1 MNKRKQ
7 LRQQLSLLNNR
18 IAHWQQLPGRDDALW
33 ILAAMG
39 LVAGV
44 LTGFIVVAFRH
55 LFETPL
61 DYFIPLGTAESFE
74 DLPKWMHFA
83 LPAGGGLLLGIGL
96 SLCNKANT
104 FTGVAHV
111 VHGANNLHGRL
122 PWQNVVV
129 QFFAGAI
136 ALGSGQSLGREGP
149 SVHLGAGISSIV
161 GQRLGLPNNSL
172 RVLIGCGTAAGIAAS
187 FNTPIAGIIF
197 AMEVVLFEYTIMGFM
212 PIMLAAVSGTIVTRI
227 FYGGAPAIELATGHH
242 INLAE
247 LSIIS
252 GLAIFAAF
260 ASAALV
266 WLTKFWLRQSAKPIW
281 LKLTFAGGLTGVL
294 ALIAP
299 EIMGS
304 GHDTLKELLR
314 QSALPPLLAVI
325 IIAKLISASASAG
338 LGMPAGVIGPSLF
351 IGACIGALTFQLG
364 QFLSPN
370 IIGESSLYVMLGMA
384 AMMAATLNAPMAALL
399 AMVELTYSPSVIFPG
414 LLVICITNI
423 IHRSVFKQ
431 PSIVSAILTNNGIT
445 LATDPVSLALQS
457 RSAKH
462 LMEQNVLAIN
472 GNIKLTEINLNN
484 DALPKWL
491 VINNNGDWLAIKPEH
506 IAEHSGKENADNEID
521 IDKTIIDVSQK
532 SAACE
537 LDAKATLKQ
546 AWYALNQHKV
556 NVLIIPYK
564 NYANPDTKFGVL
576 TRATIEHNV
585 WQH

>member
-1 MNKRKQ
+1 MNKHKQ
-7 LRQQLSLLNNR
+7 FKQQLALLNSR
-18 IAHWQQLPGRDDALW
+18 IAHWQHQLGRDDALW
-33 ILAAMG
+33 ILAIMG
-39 LVAGV
+39 LASGV
-44 LTGFIVVAFRH
+44 LTGLIVVAFRH

-61 DYFIPLGTAESFE
+61 EYFMPMGPANSFE

-83 LPAGGGLLLGIGL
+83 LPAGGGLLVGIGL
-96 SLCNKANT
+96 SLCSKANT
-104 FTGVAHV
+104 FTGVAQV

-122 PWQNVVV
+122 PWKNVVV

-161 GQRLGLPNNSL
+161 GQKLGLPNNSL

-212 PIMLAAVSGTIVTRI
+212 PIMLAAVSGTVVARL
-227 FYGGAPAIELATGHH
+227 FYGGAPAIELAIGHH

-252 GLAIFAAF
+252 GLAVFAAF

-266 WLTKFWLRQSAKPIW
+266 WLTKFWLRQSAKPVW
-281 LKLTFAGGLTGVL
+281 LKLSFAGFLTGCL

-299 EIMGS
+299 EIMGG
-304 GHDTLKELLR
+304 GHDTLKELLT

-325 IIAKLISASASAG
+325 IIAKLISTSASAG
-338 LGMPAGVIGPSLF
+338 LGMPAGVVGPSLF

-399 AMVELTYSPSVIFPG
+399 AMVELTYSPTVIFPG

-423 IHRSVFKQ
+423 IHRSVLKQ

-457 RSAKH
+457 RSARH
-462 LMEQNVLAIN
+462 LMEQNVVAIN
-472 GNIKLTEINLNN
+472 SHTKLTEININS
-484 DALPKWL
+484 DAPPKWL
-491 VINNNGDWLAIKPEH
+491 VVNNNGDWLAIKPEQ
-506 IAEHSGKENADNEID
+506 IAESSSKENVENETD
-521 IDKTIIDVSQK
+521 IEKNIIDVNQK

-537 LDAKATLKQ
+537 LDEKATLKQ
-546 AWYALNQHKV
+546 AWNVLNKNKV
-556 NVLIIPYK
+556 NVLVIPYK
-564 NYANPDTKFGVL
+564 NYANPHAKFGVL
-576 TRATIEHNV
+576 TRATIENNI

>member
-1 MNKRKQ
+1 MIRHKQ
-7 LRQQLSLLNNR
+7 FKQQLALLINR
-18 IAHWQQLPGRDDALW
+18 IADWQQQLGRDDALW
-33 ILAAMG
+33 ILAMMG
-39 LVAGV
+39 LASGV
-44 LTGFIVVAFRH
+44 LTGLIVVAFRH

-61 DYFIPLGTAESFE
+61 DYLMPLGAGESFE

-83 LPAGGGLLLGIGL
+83 LPASGGILLGIGL

-122 PWQNVVV
+122 PWKNVVV
-129 QFFAGAI
+129 QFFAGAV
-136 ALGSGQSLGREGP
+136 ALGSGQALGREGP

-212 PIMLAAVSGTIVTRI
+212 PIMLAAVSGTIVARI

-247 LSIIS
+247 LFIIS

-266 WLTKFWLRQSAKPIW
+266 WLTKFWLRQSAKPIL
-281 LKLTFAGGLTGVL
+281 LKLTFAGCLTGAL

-299 EIMGS
+299 EIMGG
-304 GHDTLKELLR
+304 GHDTLKQLLT

-325 IIAKLISASASAG
+325 IISKLLSTSASAG

-364 QFLSPN
+364 QFFSPN

-384 AMMAATLNAPMAALL
+384 AMMAATLNAPLAALL
-399 AMVELTYSPSVIFPG
+399 ALVELTYNPTVIFPG

-457 RSAKH
+457 RAARH
-462 LMEQNVLAIN
+462 VMEKNVIV
-472 GNIKLTEINLNN
+472 ITSDTKLTAISINS
-484 DALPKWL
+484 DSPPKWL
-491 VINNNGDWLAIKPEH
+491 LVNDNDEWLAIKSEY
-506 IAEHSGKENADNEID
+506 IMELTNKESAEKETDT
-521 IDKTIIDVSQK
+521 DKTIADISQT

-537 LDAKATLKQ
+537 LDEKATLKQ
-546 AWYALNQHKV
+546 AWNSLNKNKV
-556 NVLIIPYK
+556 NVLVIPYK
-564 NYANPDTKFGVL
+564 DYANPHPKFGVL

>member
-1 MNKRKQ
+1 MNKNKQ
-7 LRQQLSLLNNR
+7 FTRQLSFFNNY
-18 IAHWQQLPGRDDALW
+18 IAHWQQLLGRDDTLW

-39 LVAGV
+39 LASGV
-44 LTGFIVVAFRH
+44 LTGLVVVAFRH
-55 LFETPL
+55 FFETPL
-61 DYFIPLGTAESFE
+61 EYLSPLSTPDSFE

-83 LPAGGGLLLGIGL
+83 LPAGGGLLLGVSL
-96 SLCNKANT
+96 SLCSKANT

-122 PWQNVVV
+122 PWRNVVV

-136 ALGSGQSLGREGP
+136 ALGSGQSMGREGP

-197 AMEVVLFEYTIMGFM
+197 ALEVVLFEYTIMGFM
-212 PIMLAAVSGTIVTRI
+212 PIMLAAVSGTIVARL
-227 FYGGAPAIELATGHH
+227 FYGGAPAIELTTGHH

-260 ASAALV
+260 ASATLV
-266 WLTKFWLRQSAKPIW
+266 WLTKFWLRQSTKPIW
-281 LKLTFAGGLTGVL
+281 LKLSFAGFTTGCL

-299 EIMGS
+299 EIMGG
-304 GHDTLKELLR
+304 GHDTLKELLT

-325 IIAKLISASASAG
+325 IIAKLISTSASAG
-338 LGMPAGVIGPSLF
+338 LGMPAGIIGPSLF

-364 QFLSPN
+364 QFLSPE

-384 AMMAATLNAPMAALL
+384 AMMAATLNAPLAALL

-414 LLVICITNI
+414 LLVICVSNI
-423 IHRSVFKQ
+423 FHRSVFKQ

-462 LMEQNVLAIN
+462 LMEQNVLLIN
-472 GNIKLTEINLNN
+472 SKMKLSEISINS
-484 DALPKWL
+484 DTPPKWL
-491 VINNNGDWLAIKPEH
+491 LVINNGDWLAIKPEH
-506 IAEHSGKENADNEID
+506 IVESSSHRNSENGTDSE
-521 IDKTIIDVSQK
+521 KRIIDVSQQ
-532 SAACE
+532 STACE
-537 LDAKATLKQ
+537 LDEKATLKQ
-546 AWYALNQHKV
+546 AWHTLNKHKV
-556 NVLIIPYK
+556 NVLVIPYK
-564 NYANPDTKFGVL
+564 NYANPHAKFGVL
-576 TRATIEHNV
+576 TRATIEHNI

>member
-1 MNKRKQ
+1 MNNRNQ
-7 LRQQLSLLNNR
+7 LRQLLSLFNNR
-18 IAHWQQLPGRDDALW
+18 IAHWQQQLGRDDTLW

-39 LVAGV
+39 LAAGV

-61 DYFIPLGTAESFE
+61 EHFMPLGTAESFE

-96 SLCNKANT
+96 SCCNKANT

-122 PWQNVVV
+122 PWRNVVV
-129 QFFAGAI
+129 QFFAGAV

-212 PIMLAAVSGTIVTRI
+212 PIMLAAVSGTVIARI

-247 LSIIS
+247 LSIIT

-281 LKLTFAGGLTGVL
+281 LKLTFAGFLTGCL

-299 EIMGS
+299 EIMGG

-325 IIAKLISASASAG
+325 IIAKLISTSASAG

-351 IGACIGALTFQLG
+351 IGACIGALTYQLG

-491 VINNNGDWLAIKPEH
+491 VVNNNGDWLAIKPEH
-506 IAEHSGKENADNEID
+506 IAERSGKENADSEID
-521 IDKTIIDVSQK
+521 IDKTVIDVSQK
-532 SAACE
+532 FAACE
-537 LDAKATLKQ
+537 LDEKATLKQ
-546 AWYALNQHKV
+546 AWHALNQNKV

-564 NYANPDTKFGVL
+564 NYANPHTKFGVL

>member
-1 MNKRKQ
+1 MNRHKQ
-7 LRQQLSLLNNR
+7 IKQQLALLNNR
-18 IAHWQQLPGRDDALW
+18 IADWQQQLGRDDALW
-33 ILAAMG
+33 ILAMMG
-39 LVAGV
+39 LVSGV
-44 LTGFIVVAFRH
+44 LTGLIVVAFRH

-61 DYFIPLGTAESFE
+61 DYLMPFGTGESFE

-83 LPAGGGLLLGIGL
+83 LPASGGILLGIGL

-104 FTGVAHV
+104 FTGVAQV

-122 PWQNVVV
+122 PWKNVVV
-129 QFFAGAI
+129 QFFAGAV
-136 ALGSGQSLGREGP
+136 ALGSGQALGREGP
-149 SVHLGAGISSIV
+149 SVHLGAGISSIA

-212 PIMLAAVSGTIVTRI
+212 PIMLAAVSGTIVARI

-247 LSIIS
+247 LFIIS

-266 WLTKFWLRQSAKPIW
+266 WLTKFWLRQSAKPIL
-281 LKLTFAGGLTGVL
+281 LKLTFAGFLTGAL

-299 EIMGS
+299 EIMGG
-304 GHDTLKELLR
+304 GHDTLKELLT

-325 IIAKLISASASAG
+325 IVAKLLSTSASAG

-364 QFLSPN
+364 LFFSPN

-384 AMMAATLNAPMAALL
+384 AMMAATLNAPLAALL
-399 AMVELTYSPSVIFPG
+399 ALVELTYNPTVIFPG

-457 RSAKH
+457 RAARQV
-462 LMEQNVLAIN
+462 MEKNVIVIASNTKLTAIN
-472 GNIKLTEINLNN
+472 INSE
-484 DALPKWL
+484 APPKWL
-491 VINNNGDWLAIKPEH
+491 LVNDNDEWLAIKSEH
-506 IAEHSGKENADNEID
+506 IMELTSKDGTEGETGNDQTIVD
-521 IDKTIIDVSQK
+521 ISQT

-537 LDAKATLKQ
+537 LDEKATLKQ
-546 AWYALNQHKV
+546 AWNSLNKNKV
-556 NVLIIPYK
+556 NVLVIPYK
-564 NYANPDTKFGVL
+564 DYANPHPKFGVL